1 MYAGVKLNHTLRFQ
15 NTGEALLVVERVTCA
30 TRVKAQW
37 PDYPILP
44 GESGEI
50 TLVYDTSGQKGEDE
64 LTVNIIANTERGVHD
79 ARIRAFVQ

>member
-1 MYAGVKLNHTLRFQ
+1 M
-15 NTGEALLVVERVTCA
+15 LVIERVTGAARVDA
-30 TRVKAQW
+30 TW

-50 TLVYDTSGQKGEDE
+50 QLIYDSTGQKGEDE
-64 LTVNIIANTERGVHD
+64 LALNIIANTERRVHD